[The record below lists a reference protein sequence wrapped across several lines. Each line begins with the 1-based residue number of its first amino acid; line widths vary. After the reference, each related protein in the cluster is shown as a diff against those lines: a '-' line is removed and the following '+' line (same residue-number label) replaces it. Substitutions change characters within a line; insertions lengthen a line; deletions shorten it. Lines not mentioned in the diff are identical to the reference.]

1 MVTVIT
7 GYRGTTQVE
16 ITEGVNS
23 GDTVLLTGLLS
34 IKQGSGVKINKIIK
48 N

>member
-1 MVTVIT
+1 MIPVIT

-16 ITEGVNS
+16 ITEGIKS

-34 IKQGSGVKINKIIK
+34 IKQGNKVKINKIIK